1 MYPNLSF
8 NESTAALND
17 WYKLFLVPGAAHC
30 APNPDQPNGPFPQ
43 TNLTIL
49 IDFVE
54 KGVEPIT
61 LNATVLQGEQIGKNE
76 QMSALLA
83 SREFEFHLRVAE
95 SHLDCARR
103 VFSLDLEG
111 QRTHCFSDSV
121 HKYTTAFYVWT
132 FSVDFNGTSLVPV
145 ETLPQGPPLIMTQID
160 A

>member
-43 TNLTIL
+43 TNLAIL
-49 IDFVE
+49 IDWVE

-83 SREFEFHLRVAE
+83 SREFESHLRVAE

-103 VFSLDLEG
+103 VFSHRSRRTENSLFLG
-111 QRTHCFSDSV
+111 QCSQVYHCLLRM
-121 HKYTTAFYVWT
+121 
-132 FSVDFNGTSLVPV
+132 DFFCGLQRN
-145 ETLPQGPPLIMTQID
+145 
-160 A
+160 